1 MIISTAGLVKLRS
14 KTIMVDGCFDPLHYG
29 HIAYFKFAA
38 GFGLPVLCNV
48 ETDRYVKEVKKR
60 PPLLPEAQ
68 RIQVIDAIKYI
79 TYTHLQNTTTVDV
92 LRQLQPLK
100 YIKGTDWKN
109 KLLPEDE
116 LETSKKYGIEI
127 VYTDKNLDSS
137 TALIKRFIRY
147 LRARSRRYVGVT
159 AICGTF
165 TIEKM
170 YKLFW
175 SAP

>member
-1 MIISTAGLVKLRS
+1 MIINTDGLIKLRR
-14 KTIMVDGCFDPLHYG
+14 KTILVDGCFDPLHYG

-48 ETDRYVKEVKKR
+48 ETDRYLQEVKRR

-79 TYTHLQNTTTVDV
+79 TYTHLQNTTTADV

-100 YIKGTDWKN
+100 YVKGTDWKN
-109 KLLPEDE
+109 KILPEDE
-116 LETSKKYGIEI
+116 LEMCKKYGIEI

-137 TALIKRFIRY
+137 TAVIKRFNRN
-147 LRARSRRYVGVT
+147 LKDP
-159 AICGTF
+159 F
-165 TIEKM
+165 
-170 YKLFW
+170 
-175 SAP
+175 